1 MAKIKKQFKKWIKS
15 KLKNTYLEFAE
26 ANKQVDEE
34 DVLYFPYKGKDENYI
49 IRNTGMEPVQ
59 KKCEYGLPIPPKDLW
74 LGYGHNAKEY
84 LYGKE
89 QIKKM
94 NEILAKNGY
103 DITRMKSILD
113 FGCGAGR
120 MIRWLKPYSEE
131 STIWGGI
138 YSY

>member
-59 KKCEYGLPIPPKDLW
+59 KNANTDCRFHQRICGLDMDIMPK
-74 LGYGHNAKEY
+74 N
-84 LYGKE
+84 
-89 QIKKM
+89 ICT
-94 NEILAKNGY
+94 AKN
-103 DITRMKSILD
+103 RSK
-113 FGCGAGR
+113 R
-120 MIRWLKPYSEE
+120 
-131 STIWGGI
+131 
-138 YSY
+138 